1 MTANDLRIGDRIQ
14 DTRILAI
21 VRTEPKWVELKSDD
35 GELSVSLSTDRAT
48 RLLQDGSWK
57 LIPAAPDILAQLREA
72 LGWQEG
78 SMEEILAVLRACKG
92 FYDLTEIK
100 TDKEYARREHAV
112 MVNLNHAVHKIK

>member
-1 MTANDLRIGDRIQ
+1 MTANELKIGDRIQ

-57 LIPAAPDILAQLREA
+57 LIPAAPDILSKLREA

>member
-57 LIPAAPDILAQLREA
+57 LIPAAPDILSKLREA